1 MIEIT
6 RADWDNISWDYK
18 GHGAKGVREVFG
30 GCIKKQGGTDIL
42 TEGVDFIIVKEK
54 P

>member
-6 RADWDNISWDYK
+6 KTQWKEISSAYK
-18 GHGAKGVREVFG
+18 GHSATGVREVFG
-30 GCIKKQGGTDIL
+30 GCIKKHGGTDIL

-54 P
+54 S